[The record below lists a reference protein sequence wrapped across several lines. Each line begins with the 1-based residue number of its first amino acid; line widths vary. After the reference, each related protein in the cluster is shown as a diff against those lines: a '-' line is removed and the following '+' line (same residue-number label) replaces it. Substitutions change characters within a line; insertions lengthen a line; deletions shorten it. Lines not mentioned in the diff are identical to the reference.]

1 MLTIVKENPDN
12 HNEEIL
18 DTNFSV
24 VGIGTKGSEIEILKS
39 IISDLAEDSGM
50 AYLIFETLDYPTTE
64 NLRAVL
70 AAQTKLP
77 VIEIV
82 NEINLQPNQIFIIPE
97 NNFLIAEDGILK
109 LKPKNRSSLNHNC
122 LDEFY
127 KSIAE
132 IYKSYAIGVLISGTP
147 LDSLTGLK
155 KIKEL
160 GGTALSIV
168 YKKGLIQNKNTE
180 DIIDHFVPYFSIA
193 SKLNEIQKSYF
204 ASRAYEEEDQN
215 STIEDNQ
222 SFNEIIE
229 IIHSVSGTNFPHY
242 RPEILRRRIAKRMAI
257 TRKETLAD
265 YLAILKNNTSEQ
277 TALFNDLLIS
287 VSYFFRDPAHF
298 AQLSNRVFPSLIE
311 NQNKE
316 KIRIWSAGC
325 ATGEEAYSLAITIHQ
340 YLEKTQNLQTKV
352 QIFASD
358 RSENSIAK
366 ARSGIYTIQDVKNI
380 DEAILEKYF
389 TKKEGSYHIHKT
401 IRDMCVFA
409 VHDLTKDAPFSK
421 IDLIACRNVLL
432 YFDDDL
438 QNQLLNSF
446 HYALRHKGF
455 LFLGRSE
462 TAENNPDLFKTIGEE
477 EKIYCRKSD
486 GKLHKKSTFNATKP
500 LLETEVPVLDYEKI
514 AADILQHYYPSAV
527 IVNSELE
534 IVYFHGDTSPFLQ
547 PASGKPSF
555 NILNMVSDEL
565 AFELKNAIIKS
576 RNKKKNIL
584 GTHIA
589 AKKQEFVTS
598 FEVIYLPSYKDL
610 SLIVFSKILS
620 TEEIQN
626 HQFEKPIELINEE
639 SILTTNEEQLIDEQ
653 LAISKEELQSS
664 NEELSCINDE
674 LQDRNRELSLLQN
687 FYESAVNTIREPMLI
702 LDKNAIVN
710 SANPSFYK
718 FFKTSPEET
727 EGISIFELGNSHWNI
742 LEFKESVL
750 KKLTSQEMVENFKI
764 QFNLEDGT
772 TKTMILNASRISNST
787 PEEMILIALED
798 LTDLE
803 KSKEAIKHKN
813 QELIHNKKQLEY
825 FTNAAKNN
833 LLEPVSKIYMFG
845 KKVLDTEKALT
856 EAGRHNLTRLLNS
869 ASNLTQLMEDLV
881 EYSQINFTEKKFK
894 MTDLNTLIKKT
905 IYQLKSIIGENQAEI
920 HSDDMPT
927 LSVIPS
933 EINKLFTHLITNSI
947 KYRQKEIVPNIKI
960 STQEP
965 SLEELKAT
973 GVNSDSKFIKLIVSD
988 NASGFSKDYEKLIFE
1003 PFYRLHGNEKHYG
1016 SGLGLTIVSK
1026 IVANHNGFIRAS
1038 SEPSKGTEI
1047 SIYLPI

>member
-1 MLTIVKENPDN
+1 MLTIVKESPEN
-12 HNEEIL
+12 HNEEIF
-18 DTNFSV
+18 DKNFSV

-50 AYLIFETLDYPTTE
+50 AYLIFETLDYPKTE
-64 NLRAVL
+64 NLKEVL
-70 AAQTKLP
+70 AALAKIP

-97 NNFLIAEDGILK
+97 NNFLIAENGILK

-127 KSIAE
+127 NSIAE
-132 IYKSYAIGVLISGTP
+132 IYKSYAIGILISGTP

-160 GGTALSIV
+160 GGTALSVV

-180 DIIDHFVPYFSIA
+180 DIIDHFVPYYSII
-193 SKLNEIQKSYF
+193 SKLNEIQRSYF
-204 ASRAYEEEDQN
+204 ASHAHEEDQN
-215 STIEDNQ
+215 NTIEDNQ
-222 SFNEIIE
+222 SFKEIIE

-242 RPEILRRRIAKRMAI
+242 KPEILRRRIAKRMAI

-265 YLAILKNNTSEQ
+265 YLAVLKNNTSEQ

-287 VSYFFRDPAHF
+287 VSYFFRDAAYF
-298 AQLSNRVFPSLIE
+298 ANLSDNVFPSLIE

-325 ATGEEAYSLAITIHQ
+325 ATGEEAYSLAISLHQ
-340 YLEKTQNLQTKV
+340 YLEKTQNSSVRV

-358 RSENSIAK
+358 LSENCIAK
-366 ARSGIYTIQDVKNI
+366 ARSGIYSIQDVKNI
-380 DEAILEKYF
+380 EEKILEKYF
-389 TKKEGSYHIHKT
+389 TKKDGNYHVNKT

-421 IDLIACRNVLL
+421 IDLIACRNVLIYL
-432 YFDDDL
+432 DDYL

-446 HYALRHKGF
+446 HYSLRHNGF
-455 LFLGRSE
+455 LFLGKSE
-462 TAENNPDLFKTIGEE
+462 TAENHPYLFKSVGKE
-477 EKIYCRKSD
+477 EKIYCKKGD
-486 GKLHKKSTFNATKP
+486 GKLQKKSAFKTIKP
-500 LLETEVPVLDYEKI
+500 ALETEMPALDYEKI
-514 AADILQHYYPSAV
+514 ATDVLQQYSPSAV

-565 AFELKNAIIKS
+565 AFELKDAILQS
-576 RNKKKNIL
+576 RSKKKNFV
-584 GTHIA
+584 GKHTA
-589 AKKQEFVTS
+589 VKKQKFLTS

-610 SLIVFSKILS
+610 SLIIFRKTLS
-620 TEEIQN
+620 TDEIQN
-626 HQFEKPIELINEE
+626 KQSEEPIE
-639 SILTTNEEQLIDEQ
+639 TTNEKPVPNSNEAQLINEQ
-653 LAISKEELQSS
+653 LAISEEELQSS

-674 LQDRNRELSLLQN
+674 LQDRNRELALLQN
-687 FYESAVNTIREPMLI
+687 FYETAVNTIREPILI
-702 LDKNAIVN
+702 IDKNAIVS
-710 SANPSFYK
+710 SANPSFYTY
-718 FFKTSPEET
+718 FKTSPEET
-727 EGISIFELGNSHWNI
+727 EGISIFDLGNSHWDSI
-742 LEFKESVL
+742 PFKESVL
-750 KKLTSQEMVENFKI
+750 KKLAGQKMVENFKI

-772 TKTMILNASRISNST
+772 IKTMILNASRLPNSI
-787 PEEMILIALED
+787 PEGMILIALED
-798 LTDLE
+798 ITDLE
-803 KSKEAIKHKN
+803 KSKEAVKHKN
-813 QELIHNKKQLEY
+813 QELLHNKKQLEY

-833 LLEPVSKIYMFG
+833 LLEPINKIYMFG

-856 EAGRHNLTRLLNS
+856 EAGRHNLTRLLHS

-881 EYSQINFTEKKFK
+881 EYSHINFTEKKFK
-894 MTDLNTLIKKT
+894 TTDLNTLIKKT
-905 IYQLKSIIGENQAEI
+905 IHQLKSMISEHRAEI
-920 HSDDMPT
+920 HADVMPS

-947 KYRQKEIVPNIKI
+947 KYTQKEILPKIKI
-960 STQEP
+960 SIQEP
-965 SLEELKAT
+965 SPEELLAT
-973 GVNSDSKFIKLIVSD
+973 GANSDSKFIKLIVSD
-988 NASGFSKDYEKLIFE
+988 NASGFSKEYEKLIFE

-1016 SGLGLTIVSK
+1016 SGLGLTIANK

-1038 SEPSKGTEI
+1038 SELSKGTSI
-1047 SIYLPI
+1047 FIYLPI